1 MLAKNNAI
9 TIFFPRYQIK
19 CIYRL
24 IDMGPNPMQ
33 VQPVHSWRPE
43 CNPEEETGSGCDVV
57 SRSDKS
63 EAQFP

>member
-1 MLAKNNAI
+1 MLAKSAI

-19 CIYRL
+19 CKYRL
-24 IDMGPNPMQ
+24 IDMGPNPKQ
-33 VQPVHSWRPE
+33 AQPLPCTRGV
-43 CNPEEETGSGCDVV
+43 PEEGTGSGCDVV